1 MLSYEFVF
9 TDFFLNLARS
19 KGHLGV
25 GFGSSTWWWLWQH
38 LFLIH
43 VNKLM
48 NNHLG
53 FPFYFHYYE
62 CFYVFLKGAMNYK
75 L

>member
-1 MLSYEFVF
+1 
-9 TDFFLNLARS
+9 
-19 KGHLGV
+19 
-25 GFGSSTWWWLWQH
+25 
-38 LFLIH
+38 
-43 VNKLM
+43 M

-75 L
+75 LWLLQVFFKKIFLKEFVHHIEETWRTIYIALNGLQREDVIMEWL